1 VPNADH
7 CGARSTAPDE
17 FRDKVLGWFASH
29 ASFSPALLCCGG
41 VNLSG
46 GAQLQARAF
55 EHGSLF

>member
-1 VPNADH
+1 
-7 CGARSTAPDE
+7 
-17 FRDKVLGWFASH
+17 VLGWFASH